1 MDPHK
6 VRCAC
11 PNRECPA
18 RGQVGEGNI
27 GTLRDSQKEQRYRCR
42 VCGKTFAARTGTAF
56 YRLRTAEETV
66 TLVVASRSVAHGCPL
81 QAIVVAFGIDERT
94 VQAWETR
101 AGEQC
106 QRVQEH
112 LVEQPHDLGQVQAD
126 ELWVKLQGLKVSRSV
141 AMALQVSTRLWLGGV
156 ISAQRDR
163 DLIGTLIQ
171 KVRAGALPRPLLVCV
186 DGLATYVKAVRQ
198 AFRDPVP
205 RNSQTGR
212 RRLQPWRGI
221 YIAQVVKQY
230 AKRHVVAVARRIV
243 QGRRAGIQRLT
254 PAPTGR
260 CGVDRTQGG
269 GGINTAYIE
278 RLNATFRARLHR
290 LVRRGRSLGR
300 QVPTLQH
307 GMYLIGAVYNRF
319 ACTFHGSLRIRR
331 RGRPDRAGHRWH
343 LRTPAMAAG
352 LTDHRWSVHELLAY
366 QVPLP
371 RPAPGSARGWTPPKH
386 RGRQSKATPAL
397 VARWCT

>member
-1 MDPHK
+1 MDPQQ
-6 VRCAC
+6 VFC

-27 GTLRDSQKEQRYRCR
+27 GIHSRKEQRYRCR

-66 TLVVASRSVAHGCPL
+66 SMVVTLLAHGCPL
-81 QAIVVAFGIDERT
+81 QAIVVAFVIDERT
-94 VQAWETR
+94 VQAWQAR
-101 AGEQC
+101 AGAQC

-112 LVEQPHDLGQVQAD
+112 LVEQPRDLGQVQAD
-126 ELWVKLQGLKVSRSV
+126 ELWVKLQGFKAWM

-156 ISAQRDR
+156 ISVQRDR
-163 DLIGTLIQ
+163 NLIGALIH
-171 KVRAGALPRPLLVCV
+171 KVRACALPRPLLVCV

-198 AFRDPVP
+198 VFRDPVP
-205 RNSQTGR
+205 RYGQTGR

-221 YIAQVVKQY
+221 YLAQVVKQY
-230 AKRHVVAVARRIV
+230 AKRHVVAVERRIV
-243 QGRRAGIQRLT
+243 QGRRAAIQRLI
-254 PAPTGR
+254 
-260 CGVDRTQGG
+260 DRTQGG
-269 GGINTAYIE
+269 GGINTSYIE

-300 QVPTLQH
+300 QVPALTQA
-307 GMYLIGAVYNRF
+307 MYLIGTVYNF
-319 ACTFHGSLRIRR
+319 CTFHGSLRIRR
-331 RGRPDRAGHRWH
+331 RGRPDQAGHRWH
-343 LRTPAMAAG
+343 FRTPAMAAG

-366 QVPLP
+366 QVPLS
-371 RPAPGSARGWTPPKH
+371 RWTPPKH
-386 RGRQSKATPAL
+386 RGRQSKATQAL

>member
-1 MDPHK
+1 MDPQQIF
-6 VRCAC
+6 C

-27 GTLRDSQKEQRYRCR
+27 GVHSQKEQRYRCR

-66 TLVVASRSVAHGCPL
+66 TLVVTLLAHGCPL

-94 VQAWETR
+94 VLAWETR
-101 AGEQC
+101 AGKQC

-112 LVEQPHDLGQVQAD
+112 LVEQPRDLGQVQAD
-126 ELWVKLQGLKVSRSV
+126 ELWVKLQGLKVWM

-163 DLIGTLIQ
+163 NLIGALIQ
-171 KVRAGALPRPLLVCV
+171 KIRACALPRPLLVCV
-186 DGLATYVKAVRQ
+186 DGLATYVNAVRRV
-198 AFRDPVP
+198 FRDPLP
-205 RNSQTGR
+205 RGGQTGR
-212 RRLQPWRGI
+212 RRLRSWRGI

-230 AKRHVVAVARRIV
+230 AKRHVVGVERRIV
-243 QGRRAGIQRLT
+243 QGRPAAIQRLI
-254 PAPTGR
+254 
-260 CGVDRTQGG
+260 DRTQGG

-300 QVPTLQH
+300 QIPTLQH
-307 GMYLIGAVYNRF
+307 GMYLIGAVYNF
-319 ACTFHGSLRIRR
+319 CTFHGSLKIRR
-331 RGRPDRAGHRWH
+331 RGRPDHAGHRWH
-343 LRTPAMAAG
+343 FRTPAMAAG
-352 LTDHRWSVHELLAY
+352 LSDHRWSVYELLTY
-366 QVPLP
+366 RVPPP
-371 RPAPGSARGWTPPKH
+371 RWTPPKR
-386 RGRQSKATPAL
+386 RGRVSKATQAL

>member
-1 MDPHK
+1 MDPQQ
-6 VRCAC
+6 VFC

-27 GTLRDSQKEQRYRCR
+27 GVHSQKEQRYRCR

-66 TLVVASRSVAHGCPL
+66 TLVVTLLAHGCPL
-81 QAIVVAFGIDERT
+81 QAIVAAFGIDERT

-101 AGEQC
+101 AGTQG

-112 LVEQPHDLGQVQAD
+112 LVEQPRDLGQVQAD
-126 ELWVKLQGLKVSRSV
+126 ELWVKLQGLKVWL

-156 ISAQRDR
+156 LSAQRDR
-163 DLIGTLIQ
+163 KLIEALIH
-171 KVRAGALPRPLLVCV
+171 KVRACALPRPLLVCV
-186 DGLATYVKAVRQ
+186 DGLATYVNAVRRV
-198 AFRDPVP
+198 FRDPVP
-205 RNSQTGR
+205 RDGQTGR
-212 RRLQPWRGI
+212 RRLRPWRGS

-230 AKRHVVAVARRIV
+230 AKRHVVGVERRIV
-243 QGRRAGIQRLT
+243 QGRPAGIQRLI
-254 PAPTGR
+254 
-260 CGVDRTQGG
+260 DRTQGG

-300 QVPTLQH
+300 QIPTLQH
-307 GMYLIGAVYNRF
+307 GMYLIGAVYNF
-319 ACTFHGSLRIRR
+319 CTYHDSLRVRR
-331 RGRPDRAGHRWH
+331 RGRPDQAGHRWH
-343 LRTPAMAAG
+343 FRTPAMAAG
-352 LTDHRWSVHELLAY
+352 LSDHRWSVHELLVY
-366 QVPLP
+366 QVPP
-371 RPAPGSARGWTPPKH
+371 PQWTPPKR
-386 RGRQSKATPAL
+386 RGRVSKATQAL